1 MATSNPTQKSTDP
14 ASVEGSLST
23 WGQLAAY
30 LLDVKARQ
38 TWIAGAASYTEWVK
52 ECAKRLSR
60 TEASLWRCISSGRFY
75 RGRAESFVKKGTA
88 LPDLPQLPPAV
99 SSESLELLAK
109 ICRIAPPELI
119 ADIELK
125 ALEGKI
131 ARGDLRAIWE
141 TYRPV
146 LKGRTA
152 RGRNAEA
159 PSFDERDPSQR
170 DGRAEADS
178 IMALRKAG
186 PAWTGHSDASYYGVF
201 PMDHPLLPR
210 HFRDIGLDAVVFVK
224 PKARDIAE
232 LHGVTHRSLE
242 QLPAPFQPQLMQS
255 VDWAWVVV
263 LGEEKPELG
272 SIPPEL
278 GVLSTESGVVRVGRE
293 PISTEREPSVARD
306 HLMRALLLR
315 TLTA

>member
-1 MATSNPTQKSTDP
+1 MSPATQIPRPTAP
-14 ASVEGSLST
+14 ASIEGSLNT

-38 TWIAGAASYTEWVK
+38 TWITEAASFTEWVK
-52 ECAKRLSR
+52 QCAKRLSR

-75 RGRAESFVKKGTA
+75 RVRAASLVKRGIA

-119 ADIELK
+119 EDIEFK

-159 PSFDERDPSQR
+159 PCFDERDPGQR

-186 PAWTGHSDASYYGVF
+186 PAWTGHPDASYYGVF
-201 PMDHPLLPR
+201 PMDHPLLPA

-224 PKARDIAE
+224 PKKMDVPE
-232 LHGVTHRSLE
+232 LHGVTHRSLD
-242 QLPAPFQPQLMQS
+242 QLPRPFHAQLAQA
-255 VDWAWVVV
+255 VDRAWVVI
-263 LGEEKPELG
+263 LGAEKPEVT
-272 SIPPEL
+272 SVPQEL
-278 GVLSTESGVVRVGRE
+278 GVLSTESGAVRVGRE
-293 PISTEREPSVARD
+293 PISSEHEPTVVRD
-306 HLMRALLLR
+306 HLIRALLLR